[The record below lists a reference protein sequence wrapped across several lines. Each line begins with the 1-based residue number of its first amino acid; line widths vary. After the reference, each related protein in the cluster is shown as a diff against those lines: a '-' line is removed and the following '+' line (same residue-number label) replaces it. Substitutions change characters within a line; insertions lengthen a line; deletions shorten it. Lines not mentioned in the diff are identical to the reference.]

1 MSHGLLSAAQG
12 CFKRVQDRVTRR
24 RRDYPGRQLAELLS
38 RTGALGI
45 PSGLRLD
52 IGGGGGQYRHLLE
65 SGQGHVVGLDRFV
78 GDQVDLIADAGHL
91 PIQNGVAG
99 AAALIEVLEH
109 LADPARALA
118 ECYRVLQPGGVVFIT
133 TPQYW
138 HVHKHPG
145 DYYRFTDD
153 GLRMLCRRV
162 GFEVVD
168 CWSRG
173 GPILILFHVIRVNLS
188 ERWRPLF
195 VVPFYWLAERL
206 DGLFYDPRPSGKHY
220 DALGWS
226 VLARKPAMSGPPV
239 SLE

>member
-1 MSHGLLSAAQG
+1 MSHGLLLTVHG

-24 RRDYPGRQLAELLS
+24 RRDYPGCQLAELLS
-38 RTGALGI
+38 QACALGI

-52 IGGGGGQYRHLLE
+52 IGGGGGQYRHILE
-65 SGQGHVVGLDRFV
+65 NGQSHVVGLDRFV
-78 GDQVDLIADAGHL
+78 GDQVDLIGDADHL
-91 PIQNGVAG
+91 PIQNGIASV
-99 AAALIEVLEH
+99 AALVEVLEH
-109 LADPARALA
+109 LPDPARAMA
-118 ECYRVLQPGGVVFIT
+118 ECYRVLQPGGMVIIT

-195 VVPFYWLAERL
+195 VVPLYWLAERV
-206 DGLFYDPRPSGKHY
+206 DRLFYDPRPSGMHY

-226 VLARKPAMSGPPV
+226 VLARKPLNSKKAAV
-239 SLE
+239 S

>member
-1 MSHGLLSAAQG
+1 MSHGLLSAVQSR
-12 CFKRVQDRVTRR
+12 FKRVQDCVTRR
-24 RRDYPGRQLAELLS
+24 RRDYPGCQLAELLS
-38 RTGALGI
+38 QACALGI
-45 PSGLRLD
+45 PAGLRLD
-52 IGGGGGQYRHLLE
+52 IGGGGGQYRHILE
-65 SGQGHVVGLDRFV
+65 NGQGHVVGLDRFV
-78 GDQVDLIADAGHL
+78 GDQVDLIGDADHL
-91 PIQNGVAG
+91 PIRNGVAG
-99 AAALIEVLEH
+99 VAALIEVLEH
-109 LADPARALA
+109 LVDPARAMA
-118 ECYRVLQPGGVVFIT
+118 ECYRVLQPGGVVIIT

-195 VVPFYWLAERL
+195 VVPFYWLAEQMDR
-206 DGLFYDPRPSGKHY
+206 LFYDPRPSGMHY

-226 VLARKPAMSGPPV
+226 MLARKPLNGKEAVLS
-239 SLE
+239 